1 MFWRRLYISLWGNH
15 SITTLTVN
23 FWQWY
28 FFFRNVAN
36 HFFFFFPSWIGT
48 IHVCWFAK
56 LHLFGAVLEYEPLCF
71 QCRWV
76 GDSFCTD
83 TIKVVFIIC
92 GWRHCLYPMLYSLL
106 FNNPCRV
113 FFSLFSN
120 LDTSVCTNVAMVAGC
135 ASENFYSI
143 IFLVMLS

>member
-113 FFSLFSN
+113 FFL
-120 LDTSVCTNVAMVAGC
+120 
-135 ASENFYSI
+135 
-143 IFLVMLS
+143 FLVTWTRQYAQMWQWSLVVPLRIFIQLFF